1 MSFFRQNNSIDCW
14 YRPILPT
21 KQIKI
26 TFDGFSVRCAFS
38 ARICHTKFQS
48 KSIFHFGCGDLKL
61 YRFLC
66 IQWLKISTK
75 SNICQLEIL
84 YVMSDGK
91 LKNCAIIMHI
101 IRKTSD
107 CSINDNMKLVDYLNS
122 SVCVL
127 FTIIIVNTF
136 PSNICRKFVY
146 KIHSWRCIHLD
157 AILNAGIQTC
167 IGLIAVIFGHLQVR
181 LALRLY
187 FIASILDSFPKW
199 NHLNSKLSCYY
210 CFIAC
215 KHMSLLSQKYTEIYI
230 FVNVWTRCEIPSYF
244 MHQK

>member
-1 MSFFRQNNSIDCW
+1 
-14 YRPILPT
+14 
-21 KQIKI
+21 
-26 TFDGFSVRCAFS
+26 
-38 ARICHTKFQS
+38 
-48 KSIFHFGCGDLKL
+48 
-61 YRFLC
+61 
-66 IQWLKISTK
+66 
-75 SNICQLEIL
+75 
-84 YVMSDGK
+84 
-91 LKNCAIIMHI
+91 MHI

-107 CSINDNMKLVDYLNS
+107 CSINDNMKLVDYLNF

-127 FTIIIVNTF
+127 FTIIIVDTF

-181 LALRLY
+181 LALRLH

-210 CFIAC
+210 CFIAW
-215 KHMSLLSQKYTEIYI
+215 LLAHESTQPKIYRNLYI
-230 FVNVWTRCEIPSYF
+230 FVNVWSRCEIPSYF
-244 MHQK
+244 MYQK